1 MGKLTLCEI
10 SESQLAATPVV
21 DGQVV
26 CCLDTGNFYRDT
38 QDGRILLGSSF
49 ESVETLPLAPIA
61 DRLYLLR
68 PNKLYIFYDGWT
80 CLNPNVTLAAMTTDE
95 IDAILL
101 A

>member
-21 DGQVV
+21 DGQLV

-38 QDGRILLGSSF
+38 LTGRILLGNSF
-49 ESVETLPLAPIA
+49 ESVESLPLAPIA
-61 DRLYLLR
+61 DKLYLLR
-68 PNKLYIFYDGWT
+68 PSKLYIFHDDWI
-80 CLNPNVTLAAMTTDE
+80 CLNPNVTPTAMTTDE